1 MNNISKEEY
10 LRLINELLE
19 EDVDEEENFIDPSAN
34 HWIPSESPLKD
45 KIPIKIQSGI
55 IDLTKIKKDKIKQYL
70 FNSDTFTVDNYIIK
84 IIRNLSNSKISIKI
98 FEEKFR
104 TPSGAPCR
112 MTYKVNLR
120 KDSRFTNC
128 PWINKLDYYGHMLQ
142 NTDQDIFV
150 EVIKWLQIA
159 KKLSSFT

>member
-1 MNNISKEEY
+1 
-10 LRLINELLE
+10 
-19 EDVDEEENFIDPSAN
+19 
-34 HWIPSESPLKD
+34 
-45 KIPIKIQSGI
+45 
-55 IDLTKIKKDKIKQYL
+55 
-70 FNSDTFTVDNYIIK
+70 
-84 IIRNLSNSKISIKI
+84 
-98 FEEKFR
+98 
-104 TPSGAPCR
+104 